1 MSDLKIQKLQ
11 NDDEIH
17 LCAEVMSKSEP
28 WITLKRTYENCC
40 KMLKIDTSE
49 TYVAYSDERFI
60 GFIKLIMNGALTG
73 YIQTLAIVPALRNHG
88 YGTKLI
94 EFAED
99 RIFAERPNVFLCVS
113 SFNPKA
119 QALYRRLGYE
129 LIGELTDY
137 IVRGHSE
144 LLFRKTIA
152 PFFEFKR

>member
-1 MSDLKIQKLQ
+1 MSELNIQKLQ
-11 NDDEIH
+11 NDEDIH

-40 KMLKIDTSE
+40 KMLRNNTGEIS
-49 TYVAYSDERFI
+49 VAYSDDRFI
-60 GFIKLIMNGALTG
+60 GFIIILMQGAITG
-73 YIQTLAIVPALRNHG
+73 YIQTLAIVPELRSQG
-88 YGTKLI
+88 YGTKLM

-99 RIFAERPNVFLCVS
+99 RIFSERPNVFLCVS

-119 QALYRRLGYE
+119 RALYERLGYE
-129 LIGELTDY
+129 LIGEFKDY

-144 LLFRKTIA
+144 LLLRKTIA